1 MFLLEIKNVN
11 KKFDKVLAI
20 DNVSFQVDAGEIFGL
35 VGPNGSG
42 KSSLLRLISGI
53 YYQDQG
59 SISLDGEAIFEN
71 PRAKENIFLVSDSPY
86 FFSNYNIDMI
96 AKFYSKIY
104 SNWDFDKYNK
114 LCSRFPIDRNV
125 KTINMSKGIRK
136 QSLFILAIAS
146 QAGYVLLDEIF
157 DGIDPL
163 VRIILKQT
171 IIEEVSEQKKTF
183 IMASHNLKELED
195 ICDNIG
201 LLHKGKMVLKGDMD
215 SIKLGVYK
223 VQLSLKEDHFKDIEN
238 LNIIKREDSGRII
251 NLLVKGTKEDILEKI
266 NKLNPVFAD
275 IIPLTLEEIFISE
288 MEALGYDIKD

>member
-1 MFLLEIKNVN
+1 MLEIKDVN

-20 DNVSFQVDAGEIFGL
+20 DNVSFNVDEGEIFGL

-163 VRIILKQT
+163 VRVILKQT

-275 IIPLTLEEIFISE
+275 IIPLTLEEIFIGE